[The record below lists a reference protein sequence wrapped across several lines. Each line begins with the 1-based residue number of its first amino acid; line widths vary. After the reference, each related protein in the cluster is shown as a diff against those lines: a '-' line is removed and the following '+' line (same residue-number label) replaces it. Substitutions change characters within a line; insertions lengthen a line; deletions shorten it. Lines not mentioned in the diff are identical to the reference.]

1 MTASV
6 VLDPAANLL
15 PAKLWCRV
23 FQYLTVVQLRR
34 VRLTCANWKRLV
46 DGDPALMERVTLRFP
61 NGTNIDAKF
70 RPKCVPPAA
79 RGAKF
84 YACKIST
91 VEPWWP
97 EIGRNLT
104 GLSVERCFVPISTLL
119 DMLRRTPNL
128 KRLVLDGVKHPPI
141 FASTVVDFQLEQLEE
156 LTLVNV
162 ADPELLNLFCK
173 LRSPLKKLA
182 FNSAVESSSK
192 PSPETLIR
200 AVQDTEGTLE
210 ELRAPFDAPLMEA
223 LPTMRRL
230 RLKRAA
236 YSWGRGVAPI
246 LGFCKLQPALEE
258 LDISELS
265 ATDLTFNEIATL
277 LPNLRRLSV
286 RFEWESTA
294 LVPSFLDAIPQ
305 LQAVSMEGP
314 LHFKG
319 TQKITKLGTFHC
331 PALLEFRLNSFTIPL
346 GDMCQFFTNNPQ
358 ITSVTLDQCKFG
370 RWTDLLGA
378 LKRLPNLQRLKLHK
392 VWTPNWNDPA
402 ELDASNLK
410 YLELTFMDI
419 PEAALIKLLS
429 YLPKLEQ
436 LDAQFVKFLND
447 RVVHKFCQRLP
458 KLTKLTIR
466 KCPISDTSLHH
477 INLHCKSL
485 EQLDLC
491 QTSGLSQQVVNQ
503 LKSRVE
509 IVRFQPEPDLASKV
523 KEWTLISVCLVLL
536 YFMFQ
541 WYGFVGI
548 AIVLPVFFVLE
559 LLK

>member
-6 VLDPAANLL
+6 VVDPVADLL

-34 VRLTCANWKRLV
+34 VRLTCAHWKRLV
-46 DGDPALMERVTLRFP
+46 D
-61 NGTNIDAKF
+61 
-70 RPKCVPPAA
+70 AA
-79 RGAKF
+79 RSAKF

-104 GLSVERCFVPISTLL
+104 GLSLERCFVPISTLL
-119 DMLRRTPNL
+119 GMLRRTPNL

-141 FASTVVDFQLEQLEE
+141 VASAVVDFQLEQLEE

-162 ADPELLNLFCK
+162 TDPELLNLFCK
-173 LRSPLKKLA
+173 LRPPLKKLA
-182 FNSAVESSSK
+182 FNYTAESSSK
-192 PSPETLIR
+192 PSPEPLIR
-200 AVQDTEGTLE
+200 AVQDAEGTLE

-223 LPTMRRL
+223 LSTMGRL

-236 YSWGRGVAPI
+236 YSWGRGVAPV
-246 LGFCKLQPALEE
+246 LGFCKLQPTLEE

-305 LQAVSMEGP
+305 LAAVSMEGP

-331 PALLEFRLNSFTIPL
+331 PALREFRLNSFTIPL

-410 YLELTFMDI
+410 YLELTLMDI

-509 IVRFQPEPDLASKV
+509 IVRFQPEPDLASRV